1 MARTLRAFAPIQNLS
16 QVYAASAV
24 AQSSTWTI
32 TVPYQAG
39 NTFLQGSS
47 AVFPNNLIVD
57 NQTDKSV
64 FVKSGVG
71 AQTAATTD
79 VEVKAGTLITIDIGA
94 FADTTNVL
102 PQAACT
108 GTVYLKRGLGG
119 I

>member
-1 MARTLRAFAPIQNLS
+1 MARTLRAFAPIENTS

-32 TVPYQAG
+32 TVPYQTG

-47 AVFPNNLIVD
+47 AVFPNNLVVD

-79 VEVKAGTLITIDIGA
+79 FEVKAGDIRQIDIGQS
-94 FADTTNVL
+94 DTTNVL

-119 I
+119 L